1 MKKNKNDNFNVLRE
15 VGKKPGTSQ
24 RELSKNLGLSLGK
37 INYCI
42 KALRDKGLIKISN
55 FSKNPNK
62 LKYVYILTP
71 KGVASKTRLTIDFM
85 KRKMKEYEELKKEL
99 EWFSLYKIFFKE
111 FMVSAI
117 VISHNYGRF
126 LKKCVKSILHN
137 NKNYI
142 NEIIIIDDSSSD
154 NTQKIALNLKKK
166 K

>member
-62 LKYVYILTP
+62 
-71 KGVASKTRLTIDFM
+71 
-85 KRKMKEYEELKKEL
+85 
-99 EWFSLYKIFFKE
+99 
-111 FMVSAI
+111 
-117 VISHNYGRF
+117 
-126 LKKCVKSILHN
+126 
-137 NKNYI
+137 
-142 NEIIIIDDSSSD
+142 
-154 NTQKIALNLKKK
+154 
-166 K
+166 

>member
-1 MKKNKNDNFNVLRE
+1 MKNNENDNFNVLRE

-99 EWFSLYKIFFKE
+99 
-111 FMVSAI
+111 
-117 VISHNYGRF
+117 
-126 LKKCVKSILHN
+126 
-137 NKNYI
+137 
-142 NEIIIIDDSSSD
+142 
-154 NTQKIALNLKKK
+154 
-166 K
+166 

>member
-62 LKYVYILTP
+62 LNYVYILTP

-99 EWFSLYKIFFKE
+99 
-111 FMVSAI
+111 
-117 VISHNYGRF
+117 NT
-126 LKKCVKSILHN
+126 KK
-137 NKNYI
+137 
-142 NEIIIIDDSSSD
+142 
-154 NTQKIALNLKKK
+154 
-166 K
+166 

>member
-1 MKKNKNDNFNVLRE
+1 MKNNENDKFNVLRD

-62 LKYVYILTP
+62 LNYVYILTP
-71 KGVASKTRLTIDFM
+71 KGIASKTRLTINFM

-99 EWFSLYKIFFKE
+99 K
-111 FMVSAI
+111 
-117 VISHNYGRF
+117 
-126 LKKCVKSILHN
+126 
-137 NKNYI
+137 
-142 NEIIIIDDSSSD
+142 
-154 NTQKIALNLKKK
+154 
-166 K
+166 

>member
-99 EWFSLYKIFFKE
+99 E
-111 FMVSAI
+111 
-117 VISHNYGRF
+117 
-126 LKKCVKSILHN
+126 
-137 NKNYI
+137 
-142 NEIIIIDDSSSD
+142 
-154 NTQKIALNLKKK
+154 
-166 K
+166 

>member
-42 KALRDKGLIKISN
+42 KALKDKGLIKISN

-99 EWFSLYKIFFKE
+99 K
-111 FMVSAI
+111 
-117 VISHNYGRF
+117 
-126 LKKCVKSILHN
+126 
-137 NKNYI
+137 
-142 NEIIIIDDSSSD
+142 
-154 NTQKIALNLKKK
+154 
-166 K
+166 

>member
-62 LKYVYILTP
+62 LNYVYILTP
-71 KGVASKTRLTIDFM
+71 KGIASKTRLTINFM
-85 KRKMKEYEELKKEL
+85 KRKMREYEELKKEL
-99 EWFSLYKIFFKE
+99 K
-111 FMVSAI
+111 
-117 VISHNYGRF
+117 
-126 LKKCVKSILHN
+126 
-137 NKNYI
+137 
-142 NEIIIIDDSSSD
+142 
-154 NTQKIALNLKKK
+154 
-166 K
+166 

>member
-42 KALRDKGLIKISN
+42 KALKDKGLIKISN

-99 EWFSLYKIFFKE
+99 E
-111 FMVSAI
+111 
-117 VISHNYGRF
+117 
-126 LKKCVKSILHN
+126 
-137 NKNYI
+137 
-142 NEIIIIDDSSSD
+142 
-154 NTQKIALNLKKK
+154 
-166 K
+166 

>member
-1 MKKNKNDNFNVLRE
+1 MKNNENDNFNVLRE

-99 EWFSLYKIFFKE
+99 E
-111 FMVSAI
+111 
-117 VISHNYGRF
+117 
-126 LKKCVKSILHN
+126 
-137 NKNYI
+137 
-142 NEIIIIDDSSSD
+142 
-154 NTQKIALNLKKK
+154 
-166 K
+166 

>member
-62 LKYVYILTP
+62 LKYAYILTP

-99 EWFSLYKIFFKE
+99 
-111 FMVSAI
+111 
-117 VISHNYGRF
+117 
-126 LKKCVKSILHN
+126 
-137 NKNYI
+137 
-142 NEIIIIDDSSSD
+142 
-154 NTQKIALNLKKK
+154 
-166 K
+166 

>member
-62 LKYVYILTP
+62 LKYAYILTP

-99 EWFSLYKIFFKE
+99 E
-111 FMVSAI
+111 
-117 VISHNYGRF
+117 
-126 LKKCVKSILHN
+126 
-137 NKNYI
+137 
-142 NEIIIIDDSSSD
+142 
-154 NTQKIALNLKKK
+154 
-166 K
+166 

>member
-1 MKKNKNDNFNVLRE
+1 MKKDKNDNFNVLRE

-62 LKYVYILTP
+62 LKYAYILTP

-99 EWFSLYKIFFKE
+99 
-111 FMVSAI
+111 
-117 VISHNYGRF
+117 
-126 LKKCVKSILHN
+126 
-137 NKNYI
+137 
-142 NEIIIIDDSSSD
+142 
-154 NTQKIALNLKKK
+154 
-166 K
+166 

>member
-62 LKYVYILTP
+62 LNYVYILTP

-99 EWFSLYKIFFKE
+99 E
-111 FMVSAI
+111 
-117 VISHNYGRF
+117 
-126 LKKCVKSILHN
+126 
-137 NKNYI
+137 
-142 NEIIIIDDSSSD
+142 
-154 NTQKIALNLKKK
+154 
-166 K
+166 

>member
-99 EWFSLYKIFFKE
+99 
-111 FMVSAI
+111 
-117 VISHNYGRF
+117 
-126 LKKCVKSILHN
+126 
-137 NKNYI
+137 
-142 NEIIIIDDSSSD
+142 
-154 NTQKIALNLKKK
+154 
-166 K
+166 

>member
-42 KALRDKGLIKISN
+42 KALKDKGLIKISN

-71 KGVASKTRLTIDFM
+71 KGVASKT
-85 KRKMKEYEELKKEL
+85 
-99 EWFSLYKIFFKE
+99 
-111 FMVSAI
+111 V
-117 VISHNYGRF
+117 
-126 LKKCVKSILHN
+126 
-137 NKNYI
+137 
-142 NEIIIIDDSSSD
+142 
-154 NTQKIALNLKKK
+154 
-166 K
+166 